1 MLQSIALSSP
11 LPTTNRFTPTATQK
25 PVASPIAQTQRSG
38 RKIDLGKGKILSYFN
53 PVSLWIRLERQLTR
67 LRLSSLKRKLAQMK
81 QSGNTQELK
90 VQALKSEIKGLKEYL
105 KKTDVF

>member
-38 RKIDLGKGKILSYFN
+38 RKIDLGKILSYFN
-53 PVSLWIRLERQLTR
+53 PVSLWIRLERELTR
-67 LRLSSLKRKLAQMK
+67 LRLSSLKRKLAQME
-81 QSGNTQELK
+81 QSGNTQGLK
-90 VQALKSEIKGLKEYL
+90 VQALISEITGLKEFL
-105 KKTDVF
+105 ENTDVF

>member
-38 RKIDLGKGKILSYFN
+38 TKIDLGKILSYFN
-53 PVSLWIRLERQLTR
+53 PVSLSIRLERQLTR
-67 LRLSSLKRKLAQMK
+67 LRLLFLKRKLAQMER
-81 QSGNTQELK
+81 SGNPSWLQ
-90 VQALKSEIKGLKEYL
+90 VIALKSEINELEEFL
-105 KKTDVF
+105 ESTDFF